1 MLTRLIHLSLNNRV
15 LIVLVSLALMAV
27 GLYVSTT
34 MPVDVF
40 PDFTAPTVTILTEAH
55 GMAPSEVET
64 LVTFPIE
71 TSMNGA
77 AGVRRVRSATAV
89 GFSVVWVEFDWGTNI
104 QVDRQIVAEKLG
116 LVRGSLPP
124 DVEQPIMAPRR
135 PQWAKSC
142 SWPSTATNTRSLICE
157 PLPIRPFDD
166 GSWPSRAS
174 PKSRRSAAT

>member
-15 LIVLVSLALMAV
+15 LIVLVSVALMAV

-71 TSMNGA
+71 TSMNGTP
-77 AGVRRVRSATAV
+77 GVRRAVVDEGGEVVVYLQRGGETFERRRVEVGIRDANQVEIRNGLAV
-89 GFSVVWVEFDWGTNI
+89 G
-104 QVDRQIVAEKLG
+104 DRVATKGAYTIRL
-116 LVRGSLPP
+116 
-124 DVEQPIMAPRR
+124 
-135 PQWAKSC
+135 
-142 SWPSTATNTRSLICE
+142 STLS
-157 PLPIRPFDD
+157 
-166 GSWPSRAS
+166 
-174 PKSRRSAAT
+174 SAIPAHGHAH